1 MEEMQGLCLARTPP
15 NGEVRS
21 ACDGG
26 GRSASSSASRM
37 ETYAEI
43 FGGLAASCSIPVLV
57 LPEVMEGFKEELEGA
72 QSSGL
77 NYLEIFGVLDAGTS
91 SLSYEKLLSMEK
103 GLKEEDKEDV
113 RFFEKTNVGQVE
125 TGPSGLPVEVPVG
138 HIKFSKVNPI
148 SSSFDSNFDTQLNF
162 SGRTSQQSIVDE
174 AKNTICVSRP
184 QDNCGTDFKAE
195 TTSPTEFV
203 ENDGSR
209 IVSSDDH
216 ILSGCM
222 EDKKEVV
229 GQREFANRCFV
240 GATVDNSEN
249 DKDANMS
256 PSKGA
261 ACDLKQHSCTDS
273 YHSKSSGDVSF
284 SDYAFL
290 TISDINLRTQPLEVP
305 PPLRAPPK
313 LDRQGMHK
321 SEALDASNISF
332 NKSYQVH
339 HVGGPRT
346 RHTLKE
352 VVKSTSPI
360 FSNMEVDASKAA
372 AAMIEAM
379 EQAQVSL
386 KSAKELMERMQ
397 DSPQSDRRLSPHDFG
412 FWTEQNIIFSGDSRN
427 KTKMVQKVVPNQA
440 ETVTSVFSED
450 AEEVIQGKDSI
461 SNKLSDKKERSYE
474 WKVDKRF
481 YGSLSSEKLT
491 GTGVINGE
499 KYNSNEDIKLE
510 ERFDACQYFPEK
522 ESCGMQGRR
531 FIHGCDDVENVN
543 KAEMLN
549 TFSINEN
556 KMFPGGEFQLQDGNA
571 KKLKSVIIDTE
582 EVMHIFETSSIDDE
596 DKEKMVRALQF
607 PNDDIEKLVD
617 PISLIQQDRIEN
629 ELKQFRD
636 TCICAGDKNIADVYT
651 KTNACGR
658 NGSGLMGFRMNR
670 MLEEFYVAEALE
682 EKLEQVKE
690 THLYASDLEDI
701 SKTSV
706 VFDYD
711 ALSKVDNCNV
721 TSEFG
726 VNKKFREAKLSSL
739 QNAIEVKVRTEYRT
753 SFSCEEEENGDAN
766 SEECQLGLLNQTKK
780 ETYASCNDGKDSE
793 LGGIVNTSEQEN
805 RSFSGIDETN
815 EPVKKQRAK
824 WNIPN
829 RSELNVANLFIG
841 PVYLDKAEEESEFQ
855 KNEQKNVYGLLQKL
869 ENSDARLTTDGEQ
882 RKDEKKFLGKVQA
895 ALELEKKFMGFN
907 AIQQVF
913 QGKIVQDSKAVQR
926 TNSLDNKGNI
936 MSPFVDTSESSWK
949 QVDKS
954 VHDEWRDANN
964 MSKEILDGKRKQE
977 AEQKRELVD
986 KERVRNREKYMIAV
1000 EKVTHDARE
1009 RVFAEAWERSENI
1022 VSDRVAAEA
1031 RHRPITV
1038 YQDIIENSSAEA
1050 FERSEKVANEAKL
1063 PAQRP
1068 AVERATAEARERA
1081 IERGLA
1087 EQASHEARM
1096 EGETSANCHK
1106 DKNWKHNEAE
1116 DIVRLG
1122 NEDSDKNPRPTF
1134 DVIDAPTDMKS
1145 QSEGCEGESPLRC
1158 KARQERCQRIVE
1170 RAAKALAEK
1179 NMRDLLAQREQAER
1193 NRLAE
1198 TLDAE
1203 VRRWSSGK
1211 EGNLRALLSTLQYIL
1226 GHDSGWQ
1233 PIPLTEVIT
1242 TAAVRKAYRKA
1253 TLYVH
1258 PDKLQQRGATIQNK
1272 YICEK
1277 VFDLLKD
1284 AWIKFN
1290 SEGR

>member
-1 MEEMQGLCLARTPP
+1 
-15 NGEVRS
+15 
-21 ACDGG
+21 
-26 GRSASSSASRM
+26 M

-57 LPEVMEGFKEELEGA
+57 LPEVMEGFEKELEGA

-77 NYLEIFGVLDAGTS
+77 NYLEIFGVLDAGTF
-91 SLSYEKLLSMEK
+91 SLSYDKLLSMEK
-103 GLKEEDKEDV
+103 GLKEKDKEDD
-113 RFFEKTNVGQVE
+113 RFFEKTDVCQLE
-125 TGPSGLPVEVPVG
+125 TEPYGLPEEVPVG
-138 HIKFSKVNPI
+138 HITFSKVNPI
-148 SSSFDSNFDTQLNF
+148 SSDFHSNFDMQLNF
-162 SGRTSQQSIVDE
+162 SGRTSQQNIVDE
-174 AKNTICVSRP
+174 AKNTICVSKP
-184 QDNCGTDFKAE
+184 QDNCGPDFKAE
-195 TTSPTEFV
+195 TTSPTGFV

-222 EDKKEVV
+222 EEKKDAV
-229 GQREFANRCFV
+229 GQRESLNKCLV

-249 DKDANMS
+249 DKDAHMHS
-256 PSKGA
+256 SKGA
-261 ACDLKQHSCTDS
+261 ACDLKQHSCTNS
-273 YHSKSSGDVSF
+273 YHSTLCGDISL

-321 SEALDASNISF
+321 SEAPDASNITF
-332 NKSYQVH
+332 NNQVH
-339 HVGGPRT
+339 NVGGPRT
-346 RHTLKE
+346 RHSLKE
-352 VVKSTSPI
+352 IVKSTSPI
-360 FSNMEVDASKAA
+360 YSNVEVDASKAA
-372 AAMIEAM
+372 SAMIEAM
-379 EQAQVSL
+379 EQAQASL
-386 KSAKELMERMQ
+386 NSAKELMERMQ
-397 DSPQSDRRLSPHDFG
+397 DSPLSDRRLSPQDFG
-412 FWTEQNIIFSGDSRN
+412 FWTEHNIIFSGDSRH

-461 SNKLSDKKERSYE
+461 SYKLSDKKERSHE

-481 YGSLSSEKLT
+481 YGSSSSEKLT
-491 GTGVINGE
+491 GTGVISGE

-510 ERFDACQYFPEK
+510 DHRLDACQYFPEK

-531 FIHGCDDVENVN
+531 FLNGCDEVENVN
-543 KAEMLN
+543 KSEMLN

-556 KMFPGGEFQLQDGNA
+556 KLFPGGEFQLQDGNT
-571 KKLKSVIIDTE
+571 KKLKSIIIDKE
-582 EVMHIFETSSIDDE
+582 EVMNIFETSAIDDE

-629 ELKQFRD
+629 ELKQFQD
-636 TCICAGDKNIADVYT
+636 TCICADDKNIADVFS

-658 NGSGLMGFRMNR
+658 NGSGLVGFRMNR
-670 MLEEFYVAEALE
+670 MLEEFYGAEALE

-701 SKTSV
+701 SKTAV
-706 VFDYD
+706 VFEYD
-711 ALSKVDNCNV
+711 ALRKVDNCNI

-726 VNKKFREAKLSSL
+726 VNKKLREAKLSSL
-739 QNAIEVKVRTEYRT
+739 QNAFEVEVHREHRT
-753 SFSCEEEENGDAN
+753 SFSCEEENGDAN
-766 SEECQLGLLNQTKK
+766 SEECQLGMLKQTKK

-805 RSFSGIDETN
+805 RSFSGIEEIV

-829 RSELNVANLFIG
+829 RSELNGAKLSIRPIYFEMA
-841 PVYLDKAEEESEFQ
+841 KEESEFQ
-855 KNEQKNVYGLLQKL
+855 KNEEKNVYELLQKL

-882 RKDEKKFLGKVQA
+882 RKDEKKILGKVQA
-895 ALELEKKFMGFN
+895 ALELEKKIMGFN

-913 QGKIVQDSKAVQR
+913 QGKIVQDSKAAQR

-936 MSPFVDTSESSWK
+936 MSPFVDTSGSSWK
-949 QVDKS
+949 QMDKS
-954 VHDEWRDANN
+954 IHDEWRDANN
-964 MSKEILDGKRKQE
+964 TSKEILDRKRKQE
-977 AEQKRELVD
+977 ADQKRELVE
-986 KERVRNREKYMIAV
+986 KERVREREKYMIAV
-1000 EKVTHDARE
+1000 EKVTRDACE
-1009 RVFAEAWERSENI
+1009 MVFVEDWERAENI
-1022 VSDRVAAEA
+1022 VSDWVATEA
-1031 RHRPITV
+1031 RHQPITV
-1038 YQDIIENSSAEA
+1038 YQDIIENSSSEA
-1050 FERSEKVANEAKL
+1050 FERSEKVANYAKL
-1063 PAQRP
+1063 PVQRP
-1068 AVERATAEARERA
+1068 AVERATAEGRERA

-1087 EQASHEARM
+1087 EQVSHEARR
-1096 EGETSANCHK
+1096 EAETSGNCHK

-1116 DIVRLG
+1116 DIVRPG
-1122 NEDSDKNPRPTF
+1122 NEDSEKNPRPTF
-1134 DVIDAPTDMKS
+1134 DVIDAPFDMKS
-1145 QSEGCEGESPLRC
+1145 QSDGCEGESPLRC
-1158 KARQERCQRIVE
+1158 KARQERRQRIVE

-1226 GHDSGWQ
+1226 GNESGWQ

-1242 TAAVRKAYRKA
+1242 AAAVRKAYRKA